1 MVHIRDLPSDILL
14 DLLSRVPGRDLIRNC
29 RLVCLQ
35 WRDLVDLATLWKRKC
50 LQEGFDPETPDRSVL
65 DWKIFY
71 FLCFMKRNLIQNPCG
86 EDGFNFWEI
95 ESHEG
100 DKWRI
105 EELPGAR
112 RRDFPRHPVPKYFVT
127 SQGPSTKH
135 QLISLKEEGYWDEL
149 MDETKPDIVVKDWFH
164 CGCPCRYQL
173 RVKLLSADSRVLQE
187 FRPKDVIV
195 EQCSDREWRE
205 VSYTFHN
212 YPAGVRHVLFKHG
225 GQGWYGMRITN
236 SSVTVGPETGE

>member
-1 MVHIRDLPSDILL
+1 MVSIQDLPTDILL
-14 DLLSRVPGRDLIRNC
+14 DLLSRVPCRDLVRNC

-50 LQEGFDPETPDRSVL
+50 LQEGFDPETPGRSVP

-71 FLCFMKRNLIQNPCG
+71 FLCIMKRNLIQNPCG
-86 EDGFNFWEI
+86 EEGFNFWEI

-112 RRDFPRHPVPKYFVT
+112 RRDFPHQPVPKYFVT
-127 SQGPSTKH
+127 SQGPCTKH
-135 QLISLKEEGYWDEL
+135 QLISLRKEGYWDEL

-173 RVKLLSADSRVLQE
+173 QVKLLSANFRVLQE
-187 FRPKDVIV
+187 FCPKDVIV

-212 YPAGVRHVLFKHG
+212 YPAGVRHVVFKHG
-225 GQGWYGMRITN
+225 GQGWYGIRITN
-236 SSVTVGPETGE
+236 SSITIGPETGE